1 LIDDTTKNAEPA
13 ERAELRNFTLPEL
26 HRSGAVWFLTASGC
40 HTHCKASGMSE
51 KDRLNALTGRIIDA
65 AITVHHELGPGML
78 ESAYEACLAYEL
90 MDRGLAFDRQKPL
103 PLTYRGH
110 ILDCGYRIDLLVEN
124 AVVVE
129 VKSIARFDRV
139 HGGQLVS
146 YLRQTGCKVGLAINF
161 NVKRLVSDGIMRK
174 VNGFPE

>member
-1 LIDDTTKNAEPA
+1 M
-13 ERAELRNFTLPEL
+13 
-26 HRSGAVWFLTASGC
+26 SGV
-40 HTHCKASGMSE
+40 SE
-51 KDRLNALTGRIIDA
+51 KERLNALTERIIDA
-65 AITVHHELGPGML
+65 AIAVHHELGPGML

-90 MDRGLAFDRQKPL
+90 MERGLAFERQKAL

-110 ILDCGYRIDLLVEN
+110 ILDCGYRIDLLVED
-124 AVVVE
+124 AVVIE
-129 VKSIARFDRV
+129 VKSIQQFERV

-161 NVKRLVSDGIMRK
+161 NVKWLVRDGIMRK